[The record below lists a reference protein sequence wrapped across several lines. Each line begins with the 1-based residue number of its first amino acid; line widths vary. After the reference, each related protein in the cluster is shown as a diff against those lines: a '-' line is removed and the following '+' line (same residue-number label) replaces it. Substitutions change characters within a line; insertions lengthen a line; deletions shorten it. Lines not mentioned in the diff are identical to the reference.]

1 MTQNELYHY
10 GVIGMKWG
18 VHRGRVLKAY
28 SKGMDKQHKLD
39 VKLSK
44 RKSAYQKA
52 KIKTTQG
59 VSRKYIKLKM
69 KADKKQMKADKKK
82 YGLFSNAAKAEGL
95 QKKADVALYKANKYK
110 HRHEKIKYKALKE
123 ERKYLKARREAE
135 KWARSMDKTF
145 RKQNVSQL
153 NKEYMNSGKD
163 FVKRAL

>member
-69 KADKKQMKADKKK
+69 KADKKQMKADKKNTVCFQMRLRLRDYK
-82 YGLFSNAAKAEGL
+82 RKPMW
-95 QKKADVALYKANKYK
+95 LY
-110 HRHEKIKYKALKE
+110 IKRTNINIGM
-123 ERKYLKARREAE
+123 RK
-135 KWARSMDKTF
+135 
-145 RKQNVSQL
+145 
-153 NKEYMNSGKD
+153 
-163 FVKRAL
+163 